1 MPRQPY
7 SVAVPSTGGRLHPS
21 FLRRE
26 GLVRKVERPLAKGFL
41 SPANGGNEGGVKTIE
56 RRDSYVNLGEIRAR
70 SKNSSKN
77 LVVS

>member
-1 MPRQPY
+1 M
-7 SVAVPSTGGRLHPS
+7 
-21 FLRRE
+21 
-26 GLVRKVERPLAKGFL
+26 AKGFL

-77 LVVS
+77 LVVSPKTLIFAGVIEIEIKNYGKDH

>member
-1 MPRQPY
+1 M
-7 SVAVPSTGGRLHPS
+7 
-21 FLRRE
+21 
-26 GLVRKVERPLAKGFL
+26 RKVELPLAKGFL

-77 LVVS
+77 LVVSPKTLIFAGVIEIKIKNYGKDH

>member
-1 MPRQPY
+1 M
-7 SVAVPSTGGRLHPS
+7 
-21 FLRRE
+21 
-26 GLVRKVERPLAKGFL
+26 RKVELPLAKGFL
-41 SPANGGNEGGVKTIE
+41 SPVNGGNEGGVKTIE